1 LWLCTLNSGSI
12 IFFTIYFLKNKKTVY
27 KRQSFLSYFILE
39 EQNLT
44 FTRMSTQKFCLALD
58 LKDDQKLIE
67 EYKEL
72 HKNVWP
78 EIIKSIK
85 YSGITVLDIYCT
97 GNRLFM
103 IIEADAD
110 FTLDKKS
117 KMDASN
123 EKVQEWETLM
133 WKFQQ
138 ALPWA
143 KPGEKWV
150 LMEKIFEL

>member
-1 LWLCTLNSGSI
+1 
-12 IFFTIYFLKNKKTVY
+12 
-27 KRQSFLSYFILE
+27 
-39 EQNLT
+39 
-44 FTRMSTQKFCLALD
+44 MATQKFYLALD
-58 LKDDQKLIE
+58 LKDDANLIA

-72 HKNVWP
+72 HENVWP
-78 EIIKSIK
+78 EIKKSILD
-85 YSGITVLDIYCT
+85 SGIEVLDIYCT

-110 FTLDKKS
+110 FTFEKKDQA
-117 KMDASN
+117 DAAN

-143 KPGEKWV
+143 KPGQKWIV
-150 LMEKIFEL
+150 MDKVFGL

>member
-1 LWLCTLNSGSI
+1 MT
-12 IFFTIYFLKNKKTVY
+12 
-27 KRQSFLSYFILE
+27 
-39 EQNLT
+39 
-44 FTRMSTQKFCLALD
+44 TQKFYLALD
-58 LKDDQKLIE
+58 LKDDADLIA

-72 HKNVWP
+72 HENVWP
-78 EIIKSIK
+78 EIKKSIQNA
-85 YSGITVLDIYCT
+85 GIEVLDIYCT

-110 FTLDKKS
+110 FTFEKKDKA
-117 KMDASN
+117 DAEN

-143 KPGEKWV
+143 KPGQKWI
-150 LMEKIFEL
+150 LMDKIFGL